1 MLWLYGTFI
10 AFLFLP
16 MSIFGLMFTISHGE
30 EFLTSFENYLY
41 LSFFTLGIIAC
52 IIVLTELVL
61 K

>member
-10 AFLFLP
+10 AFIFLS

-41 LSFFTLGIIAC
+41 LTFFILGIIAC

>member
-10 AFLFLP
+10 AFIFLP

-30 EFLTSFENYLY
+30 EFLTPFENYLY
-41 LSFFTLGIIAC
+41 LSFFSLGIIAC

>member
-16 MSIFGLMFTISHGE
+16 MSIFGLMFMINHGE

-41 LSFFTLGIIAC
+41 LT
-52 IIVLTELVL
+52 
-61 K
+61 